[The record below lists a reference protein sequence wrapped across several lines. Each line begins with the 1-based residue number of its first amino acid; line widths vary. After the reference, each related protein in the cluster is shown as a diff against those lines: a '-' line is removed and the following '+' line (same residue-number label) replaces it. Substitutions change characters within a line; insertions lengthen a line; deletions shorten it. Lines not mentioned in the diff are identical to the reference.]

1 MAEGKRFVMPKYV
14 ERQKAIEACIRTQ
27 KEVAAIISG
36 DGIYHTEN
44 AENIANLLK
53 KFEVHVAATPTAD
66 VVEVKHG
73 RWDVVTEHDELWG
86 DIDYYKCSLCG
97 NMELRDLQTP
107 YCPNCGAR
115 MDGGDVQD
123 T

>member
-53 KFEVHVAATPTAD
+53 KFEVHVAATPSAD
-66 VVEVKHG
+66 VVEAKHG
-73 RWDVVTEHDELWG
+73 RWEKTEDDFYMGLT
-86 DIDYYKCSLCG
+86 IFKCSVCREEWVFEDMADVDAL
-97 NMELRDLQTP
+97 NYH
-107 YCPNCGAR
+107 YCPKCGAR
-115 MDGGDVQD
+115 MDGE
-123 T
+123 